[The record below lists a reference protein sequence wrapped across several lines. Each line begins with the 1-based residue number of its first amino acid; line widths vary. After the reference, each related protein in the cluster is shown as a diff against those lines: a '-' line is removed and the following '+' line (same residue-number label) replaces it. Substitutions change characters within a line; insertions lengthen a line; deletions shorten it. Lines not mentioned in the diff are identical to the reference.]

1 MPSEDHA
8 PPVQGEVIH
17 SCGKISRELLGNGS
31 CNWSREYKRLPQ
43 ALPDYFSMG
52 NPIPASAFSSSL
64 QPNQQQDENKELAA
78 LAKSIHADSTEE
90 DLYRLTELTVKWV
103 IANPQ
108 PIKLKQVNYQRQQ
121 NKTGISFKRHHR
133 AAQKGNTWQAIGS
146 LFDT

>member
-8 PPVQGEVIH
+8 PPVQGEVIRI
-17 SCGKISRELLGNGS
+17 CGKVSREILGNGS
-31 CNWSREYKRLPQ
+31 CNRSREYKKLPQ

-52 NPIPASAFSSSL
+52 NPIPASEFSSSL

-78 LAKSIHADSTEE
+78 LAKSIHANSTEE

-108 PIKLKQVNYQRQQ
+108 PIKLKQINYQRQQ
-121 NKTGISFKRHHR
+121 NTTGVSFKRHHR
-133 AAQKGNTWQAIGS
+133 AVQKGNTWQAIGS

>member
-31 CNWSREYKRLPQ
+31 CNWSREYKKLPQ

-108 PIKLKQVNYQRQQ
+108 PIKPKQVKLSKTTKQ
-121 NKTGISFKRHHR
+121 NRSFIQKTSPCSAKRKHL
-133 AAQKGNTWQAIGS
+133 AS
-146 LFDT
+146 LWFTL

>member
-31 CNWSREYKRLPQ
+31 CNWSREYKKLPQ

-108 PIKLKQVNYQRQQ
+108 PIKLKQVNYQR
-121 NKTGISFKRHHR
+121 
-133 AAQKGNTWQAIGS
+133 
-146 LFDT
+146 

>member
-1 MPSEDHA
+1 MLDKS
-8 PPVQGEVIH
+8 
-17 SCGKISRELLGNGS
+17 S
-31 CNWSREYKRLPQ
+31 CNQSREYKKLPQ
-43 ALPDYFSMG
+43 ALPDYFPMES
-52 NPIPASAFSSSL
+52 PIPASAFSSSL

-103 IANPQ
+103 IANSK

-121 NKTGISFKRHHR
+121 NKTGVSFKRHRR

-146 LFDT
+146 LFGT